1 LFDFLKLFMLAL
13 GLLRALATGD
23 AMDPKTA
30 TAVVYDAPAKPCW
43 MEPAPAGRYGP
54 DVERW
59 RCVIER
65 IATEFGKPPS
75 WVDKA
80 LYVIAAESRGNP
92 EAIGDSG
99 SAVGLFQVHHGGSI
113 PGRPPRERLLDPE
126 FNIRFALTQLGPV
139 YDVWTAWGEGVTY
152 NGAAFGA
159 LGGSQHGD

>member
-1 LFDFLKLFMLAL
+1 LFDFIKLLMLAF

-23 AMDPKTA
+23 AMDPKFSA
-30 TAVVYDAPAKPCW
+30 AIVYDAPAKPCW

-59 RCVIER
+59 RCVIVP
-65 IATEFGKPPS
+65 IAAEYGKPPG

-80 LYVIAAESRGNP
+80 LRVIAAESRGDP
-92 EAIGDSG
+92 DAIGDNG
-99 SAVGLFQVHHGGSI
+99 SAIGLFQVHDGDSI

-126 FNIRFALTQLGPV
+126 FNIRFALVQLGPV
-139 YDVWTAWGEGVTY
+139 YDVWAAWGEGVTY

-159 LGGSQHGD
+159 LGRLSSGN